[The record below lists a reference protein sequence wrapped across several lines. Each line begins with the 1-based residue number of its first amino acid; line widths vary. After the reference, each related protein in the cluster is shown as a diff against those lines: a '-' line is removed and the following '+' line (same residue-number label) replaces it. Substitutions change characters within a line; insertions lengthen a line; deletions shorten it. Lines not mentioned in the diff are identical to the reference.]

1 MGRIRRHS
9 ESCEIHAK
17 FWSVTPDGRD
27 YLGYVI
33 VDRMVI
39 LKRTLG
45 VVRNCVDLIAVFY
58 EYYTEPLSCIQA
70 G

>member
-1 MGRIRRHS
+1 MGCTRHS
-9 ESCEIHAK
+9 ESCEIMQT
-17 FWSVTPDGRD
+17 FWSVTPEEIA

-39 LKRTLG
+39 LKRILD
-45 VVRNCVDLIAVFY
+45 VVRNFANLIAVFY
-58 EYYTEPLSCIQA
+58 ENCTEPLSYIKA